1 MDASL
6 IVAAVVVCVAAAV
19 QGLTGT
25 GFGLTAVPPLIV
37 VAPELV
43 PDTVLLL
50 TIAVTGY
57 TAWVERRC
65 IDRTFVRRCVCAAI
79 PGTAVGYAATML
91 LPARAL
97 GIGIAVV
104 VVAAGCAGLAGPR
117 LSVAVPNVWI
127 AGFAAGA
134 FNWVAA
140 LPGPPVALAYQHAE
154 GAAFRATL
162 SRTFLYLSLL
172 ALAVRYGSGLAH
184 LDAGLRGLVLA
195 GPVLAGAML
204 ARPLVARLPQ
214 GIVTRA
220 ALALSTAAG
229 VALLVRTVM

>member
-140 LPGPPVALAYQHAE
+140 LPGP
-154 GAAFRATL
+154 R
-162 SRTFLYLSLL
+162 
-172 ALAVRYGSGLAH
+172 
-184 LDAGLRGLVLA
+184 LRW
-195 GPVLAGAML
+195 PISTPR
-204 ARPLVARLPQ
+204 ARPFERRCPGRSSIYRYWPWRSGMAADLLTSMRDSGAWYSPVRSLPEPCW
-214 GIVTRA
+214 RA
-220 ALALSTAAG
+220 HW
-229 VALLVRTVM
+229 